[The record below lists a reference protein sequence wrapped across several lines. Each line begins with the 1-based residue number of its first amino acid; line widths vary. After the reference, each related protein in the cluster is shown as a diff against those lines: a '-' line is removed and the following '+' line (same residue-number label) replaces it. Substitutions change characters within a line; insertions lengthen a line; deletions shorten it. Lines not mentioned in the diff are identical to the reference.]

1 VRPGAGG
8 VAIRCARR
16 ASEIVQSLFPVSA
29 PSQRV
34 RHSPQVRCEHW
45 PSTPPQQACESADW
59 FGSGAVPNA
68 RPSQPP
74 SSDRS
79 LPLSSTPPHALIR
92 TQARLSARLFRA
104 VLLPLSSFRCG
115 VGFTSAFGR
124 LVCCLSGAYSALTI
138 FISLAPGPAS
148 PRVTHIVAVPRA
160 NCARDAARAGVEP
173 SLLADVGCTDASPSR
188 PQRTRCQAE
197 ACRRAVLQA
206 VVSLVRRPPM

>member
-160 NCARDAARAGVEP
+160 NCAREQRCIN
-173 SLLADVGCTDASPSR
+173 SRCSPR
-188 PQRTRCQAE
+188 WC
-197 ACRRAVLQA
+197 
-206 VVSLVRRPPM
+206 